1 MMKVFKIIAI
11 CFFVL
16 IFTFAL
22 YVYFAGV
29 KLIVE
34 NRSGNE
40 IHDVEIGYNYGKG
53 SFTSESILDG
63 EVLKQSLGK
72 IGEGSN
78 FDIRWHESSGAVHGA
93 KFYVYFSGMFGYH
106 TVRIKILANGEVD
119 LYEGQREIKRK
130 TLENSRTY
138 QFIKPTHLR
147 ARLIKALFARDQT
160 LTKSL
165 KASYTHLL
173 DFPSKM

>member
-78 FDIRWHESSGAVHGA
+78 FDI
-93 KFYVYFSGMFGYH
+93 
-106 TVRIKILANGEVD
+106 
-119 LYEGQREIKRK
+119 
-130 TLENSRTY
+130 
-138 QFIKPTHLR
+138 
-147 ARLIKALFARDQT
+147 
-160 LTKSL
+160 
-165 KASYTHLL
+165 
-173 DFPSKM
+173 